1 MAECYFS
8 TLDKCRCPKSPIYL
22 AMAHRVFKQL
32 LNVVKIY
39 EDGLHQEL
47 EQLLAEDSNCIITSQ
62 CTCVACYTSP
72 KSTTRILKRKSD
84 ISSEKLEDY
93 KEEKKRVRRS
103 STPIFAYFV
112 ENGAT
117 YKKTVSTQ
125 GTGERLSCVE
135 R

>member
-1 MAECYFS
+1 MAECYS
-8 TLDKCRCPKSPIYL
+8 SKLDKCRCPKSANLSSNGPSRIQTL
-22 AMAHRVFKQL
+22 SECS
-32 LNVVKIY
+32 KIY

-47 EQLLAEDSNCIITSQ
+47 EQLLAEDSNCTITSLR
-62 CTCVACYTSP
+62 TCVACYTSP
-72 KSTTRILKRKSD
+72 KSTKRILKRKSD

-93 KEEKKRVRRS
+93 KEEKKCVCRS

-125 GTGERLSCVE
+125 GTG
-135 R
+135 

>member
-1 MAECYFS
+1 M
-8 TLDKCRCPKSPIYL
+8 K
-22 AMAHRVFKQL
+22 
-32 LNVVKIY
+32 
-39 EDGLHQEL
+39 
-47 EQLLAEDSNCIITSQ
+47 
-62 CTCVACYTSP
+62 
-72 KSTTRILKRKSD
+72 RILKRKSD

-125 GTGERLSCVE
+125 GAGERLSVL
-135 R
+135 